1 MITLGGKMKRLN
13 MKLSSLM
20 IVTSLLS
27 FHFAHAENE
36 SLVAPATDSSEESAG
51 ESNNSNFRSKKYINL
66 TVGFEETIKLP
77 KLPPNVVFKGT
88 FRNIVNAERNVEL
101 NILKLTPKAEGFA
114 TLTIH
119 DKNKDRVI
127 AEYRIDVKK
136 SKLDKVVREMRALLV
151 DIEGITIKVAND
163 KVVVDGQ
170 VLLPKDLSRIL
181 NVVAHYPDQATSMV
195 TISPI
200 AQKKIAEF
208 ISRDIN
214 NPEITVRTIDN
225 KIILEGFANNEEEMK
240 KAEIIAKLYLPPVVV
255 DAVGS
260 EKGIKY
266 QKPVND
272 GVVNL
277 IVVKEAP
284 AAPPA
289 KMVQLVVHYV
299 ELKKDYSK
307 AFRFQFTPTLED
319 NSSMTITSGGSGG
332 GVITQLTGIVSGLL
346 PKLNS
351 AKQHGHARVLESTSL
366 IVEDGKKGEISQVTQ
381 QPYSVI
387 GRDGVQGTAF
397 TDVGI
402 QAGITPV
409 ILGEKS
415 GSVAMDMSF
424 SISSM
429 LGTAANGA
437 PITSKNTINSRVTVR
452 DRQSAAIG
460 GLIKNS
466 TSTGYNRNPAAKNP
480 IISLYASKEFQR
492 DQSQFVVFVTP
503 IIKTSASAGSEQVKK
518 KFRLRE

>member
-1 MITLGGKMKRLN
+1 MTTFHIKF
-13 MKLSSLM
+13 LSLISSSA
-20 IVTSLLS
+20 VTVALLLCPQNLW
-27 FHFAHAENE
+27 AESDALE
-36 SLVAPATDSSEESAG
+36 APATDSSEQTPSESD
-51 ESNNSNFRSKKYINL
+51 SLNFRSKKYLNL
-66 TVGFEETIKLP
+66 TVGFEEVF
-77 KLPPNVVFKGT
+77 KLPPLPKNVSFRGS
-88 FRNIVNAERNVEL
+88 FRNITNVDIDKKMNL
-101 NILKLTPKAEGFA
+101 LRVTPKAEGFA

-119 DKNKDRVI
+119 DNNNGKVI

-136 SKLDKVVREMRALLV
+136 SKLDKIVREIRALLI
-151 DIEGITIKVAND
+151 DIEGISIKVVNN
-163 KVVVDGQ
+163 KVIVDGQ
-170 VLLPKDLSRIL
+170 VLLPKDFSRIL
-181 NVVAHYPDQATSMV
+181 NVIGQFPDQAASLV
-195 TISPI
+195 TISPL

-208 ISRDIN
+208 IARDIN
-214 NPEITVRTIDN
+214 NPEITVRTIDS
-225 KIILEGFANNEEEMK
+225 KIVLEGFANNEEEMK
-240 KAEIIAKLYLPPVVV
+240 KAEIIAKLYLPPVVL
-255 DAVGS
+255 DMNFDR
-260 EKGIKY
+260 IKT

-272 GVVNL
+272 GVINL
-277 IVVKEAP
+277 IVVKEAA

-319 NSSMTITSGGSGG
+319 SSSLSITQNGAGG
-332 GVITQLTGIVSGLL
+332 GVVSQLTGVVSNLL
-346 PKLNS
+346 PKLNW

-387 GRDGVQGTAF
+387 GKDGVQGTAF

-402 QAGITPV
+402 QAGVTPV

-415 GSVAMDMSF
+415 GSVAMDMNF

-429 LGTAANGA
+429 LGTAQNGA
-437 PITSKNTINSRVTVR
+437 PITAKNTINSRITVR
-452 DRQSAAIG
+452 DRQSAAVG

-466 TSTGYNRNPAAKNP
+466 TSTGYNRNPAARNP

-492 DQSQFVVFVTP
+492 DQSQFVVFITP

>member
-1 MITLGGKMKRLN
+1 
-13 MKLSSLM
+13 
-20 IVTSLLS
+20 
-27 FHFAHAENE
+27 
-36 SLVAPATDSSEESAG
+36 
-51 ESNNSNFRSKKYINL
+51 
-66 TVGFEETIKLP
+66 
-77 KLPPNVVFKGT
+77 
-88 FRNIVNAERNVEL
+88 
-101 NILKLTPKAEGFA
+101 
-114 TLTIH
+114 
-119 DKNKDRVI
+119 
-127 AEYRIDVKK
+127 
-136 SKLDKVVREMRALLV
+136 
-151 DIEGITIKVAND
+151 
-163 KVVVDGQ
+163 
-170 VLLPKDLSRIL
+170 
-181 NVVAHYPDQATSMV
+181 
-195 TISPI
+195 
-200 AQKKIAEF
+200 
-208 ISRDIN
+208 
-214 NPEITVRTIDN
+214 
-225 KIILEGFANNEEEMK
+225 
-240 KAEIIAKLYLPPVVV
+240 
-255 DAVGS
+255 
-260 EKGIKY
+260 
-266 QKPVND
+266 
-272 GVVNL
+272 
-277 IVVKEAP
+277 
-284 AAPPA
+284 
-289 KMVQLVVHYV
+289 MVQLVVHYV

-319 NSSMTITSGGSGG
+319 NSSMTVTSGGSSG
-332 GVITQLTGIVSGLL
+332 GVVTQLTGIVSGLL

-415 GSVAMDMSF
+415 GSVAMDMNF

-429 LGTAANGA
+429 LGTAQNGA
-437 PITSKNTINSRVTVR
+437 PITAKNTINSRVTVR

-503 IIKTSASAGSEQVKK
+503 IIKTSASSGSEQVKK

>member
-1 MITLGGKMKRLN
+1 MKRLKRN
-13 MKLSSLM
+13 LPSLNTVKIIAIM
-20 IVTSLLS
+20 IS
-27 FHFAHAENE
+27 FCMISQPLFAQKEGLE
-36 SLVAPATDSSEESAG
+36 APATDDSEQSTG
-51 ESNNSNFRSKKYINL
+51 SNENFRTKKYINL
-66 TVGFEETIKLP
+66 TMGFEETIKLP

-88 FRNIVNAERNVEL
+88 FRSIVTAERNVENNL
-101 NILKLTPKAEGFA
+101 LKLTPKQSGFA

-119 DKNKDRVI
+119 DKSKDRVI
-127 AEYRIDVKK
+127 AEYRIDVKV
-136 SKLDKVVREMRALLV
+136 SKLDKVIREVRSLLI

-163 KVVVDGQ
+163 KVLIDGQ
-170 VLLPKDLSRIL
+170 VLLPKDLGRVF
-181 NVVAHYPDQATSMV
+181 NVVALYPDQVVHTV

-225 KIILEGFANNEEEMK
+225 KIILEGFANSEEEMK
-240 KAEIIAKLYLPPVVV
+240 KAEIIAKLYLPPVYV
-255 DAVGS
+255 DPKVQELGL
-260 EKGIKY
+260 KV

-272 GVVNL
+272 GVINL
-277 IVVKEAP
+277 IVVKETP

-319 NSSMTITSGGSGG
+319 KSQMQITSGGSAG
-332 GVITQLTGIVSGLL
+332 GVVTQLTGIVSGLL

-351 AKQHGHARVLESTSL
+351 AKQHGHARVLETTSL

-424 SISSM
+424 SISAM
-429 LGTAANGA
+429 LGTAQNGA

-452 DRQSAAIG
+452 DRQSAAVG

-466 TSTGYNRNPAAKNP
+466 TSTGYNRNPASANP
-480 IISLYASKEFQR
+480 IINLYASKEFQR

-503 IIKTSASAGSEQVKK
+503 IIKTSASSGSEQTKRRFHLK
-518 KFRLRE
+518 E